1 MCEGTLG
8 HSAHCLTG
16 TRSDKPQITKS
27 WRSCSKARKDKIA
40 GQGECSCLTTDLGQ
54 MLQIPLIGML
64 LDWSLAFTPSSMG
77 KLTNGLIWQNPFT
90 ECYDKDHY

>member
-1 MCEGTLG
+1 MCEGIQVEE

-27 WRSCSKARKDKIA
+27 WRSCSKAGKDKIA
-40 GQGECSCLTTDLGQ
+40 GQCIVTTDLGK
-54 MLQIPLIGML
+54 MLQIPLLGIL
-64 LDWSLAFTPSSMG
+64 LDWSLAFFPLYMG
-77 KLTNGLIWQNPFT
+77 KLTNRLIWPNPFT